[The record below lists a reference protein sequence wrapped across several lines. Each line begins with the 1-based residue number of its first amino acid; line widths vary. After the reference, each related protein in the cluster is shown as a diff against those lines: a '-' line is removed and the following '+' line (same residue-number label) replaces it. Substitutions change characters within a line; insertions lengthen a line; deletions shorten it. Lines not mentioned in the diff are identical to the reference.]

1 MRATVLLLLI
11 AAAAHAQVATSV
23 RDVPARP
30 LAPANDPVNQQVA
43 ATTEPGLVIV
53 LTIEGDSIHLERA
66 TPARVPKAKRDSAAA
81 GDRVTAVGYA
91 AGARISTTTVPDAVL
106 NVQEG
111 VGMVRVT
118 KRQVIMPL
126 PAPRA
131 LDTVVI
137 TAPATGATARIDVR
151 AAYAEYCRGGNK
163 DRTVCP
169 E

>member
-53 LTIEGDSIHLERA
+53 LTIDGNSIHLERA
-66 TPARVPKAKRDSAAA
+66 TPARVPKRSRDTTTA

-91 AGARISTTTVPDAVL
+91 AGAKVASTTMPDAVV

-118 KRQVIMPL
+118 RRQVIIPMS
-126 PAPRA
+126 APRA